1 MLISV
6 NISATGRKGVTM
18 SLINNLRRMIQ
29 AKLNE
34 IEGLDSGIIVDQ
46 EMVETG
52 RYYFGYDIRT
62 SLNHRD
68 LSYDN
73 EQYTISIIGYLSTKG
88 GTQKEFD
95 DYLDA
100 ICDKLGELRFRP
112 TTQDSPITPDPGY
125 RECMLTAYA
134 QANTL
139 ERTLR

>member
-1 MLISV
+1 MALV
-6 NISATGRKGVTM
+6 NNI
-18 SLINNLRRMIQ
+18 RRLVQ

-34 IEGLDSGIIVDQ
+34 IEGLEAGIIVAQDL
-46 EMVETG
+46 VEEG

-62 SLNHRD
+62 SLNRRD

-88 GTQKEFD
+88 GTQKQFD

-100 ICDKLGELRFRP
+100 ICDKLGELRLRP
-112 TTQDSPITPDPGY
+112 TTQDSPIAPDTGY

>member
-1 MLISV
+1 
-6 NISATGRKGVTM
+6 M
-18 SLINNLRRMIQ
+18 SRLINNLRQMIQ
-29 AKLNE
+29 AKLTE
-34 IEGLDSGIIVDQ
+34 IEGLECGLIVAQDL
-46 EMVETG
+46 VEVG

-62 SLNHRD
+62 SLNRRD

-73 EQYTISIIGYLSTKG
+73 EQYTISIVGYLSTKG
-88 GTQKEFD
+88 GTQKQFD

-100 ICDKLGELRFRP
+100 ICEKLGELRFRP
-112 TTQDSPITPDPGY
+112 TTQDSPIVPDTGY

>member
-1 MLISV
+1 MALV
-6 NISATGRKGVTM
+6 NNI
-18 SLINNLRRMIQ
+18 RRLVQ

-34 IEGLDSGIIVDQ
+34 IEGLEAGIIVAQDL
-46 EMVETG
+46 VEEG
-52 RYYFGYDIRT
+52 RYYFGYDVRT

-88 GTQKEFD
+88 GTQKQFD

-100 ICDKLGELRFRP
+100 ICDKLGELRLRP
-112 TTQDSPITPDPGY
+112 TTQDSPITPDTGY

-139 ERTLR
+139 EKTLR

>member
-1 MLISV
+1 M
-6 NISATGRKGVTM
+6 AR
-18 SLINNLRRMIQ
+18 LINPLRKMIQ

-34 IEGLDSGIIVDQ
+34 IEGLESGIIVAQD
-46 EMVETG
+46 MVEIG
-52 RYYFGYDIRT
+52 RYYFGYDLRT
-62 SLNHRD
+62 SLNKRD

-88 GTQKEFD
+88 GTQRQFD

-100 ICDKLGELRFRP
+100 ICEKLGELRFRT
-112 TTQDSPITPDPGY
+112 TTQDSPIAPDTGY

-139 ERTLR
+139 EKSLR

>member
-1 MLISV
+1 M
-6 NISATGRKGVTM
+6 R
-18 SLINNLRRMIQ
+18 LINPLRKLIQ
-29 AKLNE
+29 SKLTE
-34 IEGLDSGIIVDQ
+34 IEGLESGIIVAQD
-46 EMVETG
+46 MVEEG

-62 SLNHRD
+62 SLNRRD

-88 GTQKEFD
+88 GTQKQFD

-100 ICDKLGELRFRP
+100 ICEKLGELRLRP
-112 TTQDSPITPDPGY
+112 TTQDSPITPDTGY

-139 ERTLR
+139 EKTLR

>member
-1 MLISV
+1 MALV
-6 NISATGRKGVTM
+6 
-18 SLINNLRRMIQ
+18 NNLRKLIQ
-29 AKLNE
+29 SKLME
-34 IEGLDSGIIVDQ
+34 IEGLEAGIIVAQ

-88 GTQKEFD
+88 GTQAEFD
-95 DYLDA
+95 KYLDA

-112 TTQDSPITPDPGY
+112 TTQDSPITPDTGY

-139 ERTLR
+139 EKTLR